1 MRRTIM
7 VMTLALLNW
16 LLIWVPD
23 ASAQQFRRPS
33 ATPQQ
38 SASGGLSGIYRAAAK
53 PGENVV
59 GTLAFNDPAAKS
71 PNFKFL
77 VFFPDGR
84 VKRGL
89 ILGGMDGQVP
99 ESSMRLDISSGGK
112 FATQWGKYL
121 FSGGRG
127 RMVFASAAGGV
138 NLTRGLSGDAWDFT
152 GTAGRLE
159 VNGDTYDLLDGG
171 NGIQLEGVYKP
182 FGDASQPG
190 IQFTQ
195 DGQFVDQGIFDN
207 GTAMAIAVAGGGV
220 VNAYGFSPPKAGR
233 GVYYL
238 SNYGLCLHYSVG
250 KNPCP
255 LFFLEPGSNRVD
267 VKVLYI
273 SNMKYQRVP

>member
-1 MRRTIM
+1 MKRSTVVIA
-7 VMTLALLNW
+7 LAVLDC
-16 LLIWVPD
+16 LLIWNPH
-23 ASAQQFRRPS
+23 ASAQQFRSPN
-33 ATPQQ
+33 AAPQQ

-53 PGENVV
+53 PGENTV
-59 GTLAFNDPAAKS
+59 GRLAFNDPAEKS
-71 PNFKFL
+71 PNYKFL

-89 ILGGMDGQVP
+89 ILGGMDKQIP
-99 ESSMRLDISSGGK
+99 ESAMRHDIASGGN

-138 NLTRGLSGDAWDFT
+138 NLVRGLSGDVWDFT

-171 NGIQLEGVYKP
+171 NGIQLEGIYKP

-190 IQFTQ
+190 IRFTR

-207 GTAMAIAVAGGGV
+207 GTSTAIAMGGGGV
-220 VNAYGFSPPKAGR
+220 GIAYGFSSPKAGR

-238 SNYGLCLHYSVG
+238 SNYGLCLHYSNG

-255 LFFLEPGSNRVD
+255 LFFLEPGGNMAD

-273 SNMKYQRVP
+273 SNMRYQRVP